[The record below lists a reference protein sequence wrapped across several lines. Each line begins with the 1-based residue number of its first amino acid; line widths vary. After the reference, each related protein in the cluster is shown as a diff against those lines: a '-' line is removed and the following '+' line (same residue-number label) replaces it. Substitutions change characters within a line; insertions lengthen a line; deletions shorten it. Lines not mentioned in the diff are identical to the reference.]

1 MPQIF
6 KVAGYVVYFWAN
18 ESDPL
23 EPVHV
28 HIAEGTPTAN
38 ATKVWIT
45 KSGKCLLCNNN
56 SRIKDNLLR
65 DILDVIEARSKEVL
79 DQWINFFGES
89 RFFAN

>member
-6 KVAGYVVYFWAN
+6 KVGSYTIFFWAN

-28 HIAEGTPTAN
+28 HIAEQANPN

-45 KSGKCLLCNNN
+45 SAGKCYLCHNK
-56 SRIKDNLLR
+56 SRIPERILR
-65 DILDVIEARSKEVL
+65 DIMRVIEARSDEIIKKWQ
-79 DQWINFFGES
+79 DFFGEV
-89 RFFAN
+89 RYFC

>member
-6 KVAGYVVYFWAN
+6 KVGSYTIFFWAN

-28 HIAEGTPTAN
+28 HIAEQANPN

-45 KSGKCLLCNNN
+45 STGKCYLCHNK
-56 SRIKDNLLR
+56 SRIPDRILR
-65 DILDVIEARSKEVL
+65 DIMRVIEARSAEIIDKWES
-79 DQWINFFGES
+79 FFGEA
-89 RFFAN
+89 RYFC

>member
-6 KVAGYVVYFWAN
+6 KVGSYTIFFWAN

-28 HIAEGTPTAN
+28 HIAEQANPN

-45 KSGKCLLCNNN
+45 SAGKCYLCHNK
-56 SRIKDNLLR
+56 SRIPERILW
-65 DILDVIEARSKEVL
+65 DIMRVIEARSAEIIDKWES
-79 DQWINFFGES
+79 FFGEA
-89 RFFAN
+89 RYFC

>member
-6 KVAGYVVYFWAN
+6 KVGPYTIFFWAN

-28 HIAEGTPTAN
+28 HIAEQANPN

-45 KSGKCLLCNNN
+45 STGKCYLCHNK
-56 SRIKDNLLR
+56 SRIPDRILR
-65 DILDVIEARSKEVL
+65 DIMRVIEARSAEIIKKWE
-79 DQWINFFGES
+79 NFFGEV
-89 RFFAN
+89 RFFC